1 MTVIVIV
8 IIAVTVSL
16 MIVAVVAVS
25 VIRML
30 LSLRSKHGSM
40 SLLFMMDVQR
50 FGLRVS
56 TKGSGLIPSVWV
68 AAQHPLSPRLWKT
81 PEPRIPSTIPYD
93 GSLRTAIWKPLTP
106 KTVE

>member
-16 MIVAVVAVS
+16 MIVVVVAVS

-40 SLLFMMDVQR
+40 FR
-50 FGLRVS
+50 
-56 TKGSGLIPSVWV
+56 
-68 AAQHPLSPRLWKT
+68 AHPECLGRCATSP
-81 PEPRIPSTIPYD
+81 
-93 GSLRTAIWKPLTP
+93 KP
-106 KTVE
+106 